1 MASTPLRFPLTCG
14 QGHVARC
21 SVMLTRDSGWDIRV
35 EMDES
40 VVFARHCTEWHRV
53 ERICSQLKEQCWDE
67 CTGDRL
73 HQ

>member
-1 MASTPLRFPLTCG
+1 
-14 QGHVARC
+14 
-21 SVMLTRDSGWDIRV
+21 MLTRDSGWDIRV